1 MLSHFWLLA
10 NHSPVWSSHHRL
22 NGGVYSI
29 WCGRLQWSSSF
40 SLGNGLPFI
49 WGAAFLLHMVKPHA
63 CQPFPYLTT
72 IHFSWRRFSYRLSL
86 QFGMSNFW
94 TFLSKITW
102 NGNFHHMVKSLQRTK
117 HALKKYTPSFK
128 SWHRTDPDQTALETP
143 GSELWL
149 FQLITS
155 LYAPFS
161 GTN

>member
-1 MLSHFWLLA
+1 MDLHNSLWLRAFRRCMNLPQPLPPACTPGRCDWTSGNNDKVLGSQHQSPSQRFLGTKLNLS
-10 NHSPVWSSHHRL
+10 
-22 NGGVYSI
+22 Y
-29 WCGRLQWSSSF
+29 
-40 SLGNGLPFI
+40 
-49 WGAAFLLHMVKPHA
+49 
-63 CQPFPYLTT
+63 
-72 IHFSWRRFSYRLSL
+72 FSWRRFSYRLSL

-102 NGNFHHMVKSLQRTK
+102 HGNFHHMVKSLQRTK

-143 GSELWL
+143 GPELWL

-161 GTN
+161 GTI